1 MTNHIEFVQD
11 WFAEVESTPG
21 RLRQVAFRRGE
32 KLYAKVRPV
41 VTNLGEA
48 PSANLKLADGT
59 TALHVPLS
67 RFYVTENLACG
78 A

>member
-32 KLYAKVRPV
+32 KLFAMVRPV
-41 VTNLGEA
+41 VTNQGQA

-59 TALHVPLS
+59 TALHIPLS
-67 RFYVTENLACG
+67 RFSITGNLAWG

>member
-1 MTNHIEFVQD
+1 MPEVIEFVRQ

-32 KLYAKVRPV
+32 RLRAEVCNVKRVKGS
-41 VTNLGEA
+41 GEVA
-48 PSANLKLADGT
+48 DLRLADGT
-59 TALHVPLS
+59 TVLHVPLS
-67 RFYVTENLACG
+67 LFTTVQGQARA